1 MFHGS
6 IVALLTPMRQNGAV
20 DYVCLRKLVDWHIAQ
35 GTDAIVVIGTTGEAS
50 TLSIDE
56 QNNVI
61 KTVVEQTNRSNS
73 DSYGNRGKCLSI
85 SNSVL

>member
-35 GTDAIVVIGTTGEAS
+35 GTDAIVVIGTTGEYYQGLWFNIG
-50 TLSIDE
+50 TPTELERLDE
-56 QNNVI
+56 HLKQ
-61 KTVVEQTNRSNS
+61 KS
-73 DSYGNRGKCLSI
+73 K
-85 SNSVL
+85 